1 MAHLVLATG
10 KVLGRDEG
18 LKDLETRHRNSSHH
32 CRARVRLSLAEQ
44 TDNWREC
51 NGERGE
57 VEEELGRLF
66 SKCSIHSHRHA
77 H

>member
-51 NGERGE
+51 HEEQGEAE
-57 VEEELGRLF
+57 KELGRLF
-66 SKCSIHSHRHA
+66 SK
-77 H
+77 